1 VSVPESSTSCVL
13 RERLKPADGV
23 TVSVSRYGWLELTH
37 SETGARVLCDESGTA
52 MWIALRQYG
61 GTVSEAAWKLA
72 EICAVDPFEV
82 RDVMVPWFAELHES
96 GYLTS
101 AGPA

>member
-1 VSVPESSTSCVL
+1 
-13 RERLKPADGV
+13 
-23 TVSVSRYGWLELTH
+23 
-37 SETGARVLCDESGTA
+37 

-61 GTVSEAAWKLA
+61 GEVSEAARKLA

-96 GYLTS
+96 GYLTTV
-101 AGPA
+101 GPV